1 MMSLVRDVIIVSSD
15 NGLMSVIIS
24 LCGVVSLC
32 VVSMVGLAELIYLP
46 HFYLLFSFFILTNG
60 ISDIDLLGD
69 IYYDLWIEVKSK

>member
-1 MMSLVRDVIIVSSD
+1 MISLVRDVIIVSSD

-32 VVSMVGLAELIYLP
+32 VVSMVGLDELIYLP
-46 HFYLLFSFFILTNG
+46 HFYLLSSFILTNG
-60 ISDIDLLGD
+60 VSDIDLPVD

>member
-1 MMSLVRDVIIVSSD
+1 MSLVRDVIIVSSD

-32 VVSMVGLAELIYLP
+32 VVFMVGSAELIYLP
-46 HFYLLFSFFILTNG
+46 HFYLLLSFILTNG
-60 ISDIDLLGD
+60 VSDIDLLVD

>member
-32 VVSMVGLAELIYLP
+32 VVSMVGSAELIYLP
-46 HFYLLFSFFILTNG
+46 HFYLLLSFILTNG
-60 ISDIDLLGD
+60 VSDIDLQVD
-69 IYYDLWIEVKSK
+69 IYYDLRIEVKSK

>member
-1 MMSLVRDVIIVSSD
+1 MISLVRDVIIVSSD

-32 VVSMVGLAELIYLP
+32 VVSMVESAELIYLP
-46 HFYLLFSFFILTNG
+46 HFYLLSSFILTNG
-60 ISDIDLLGD
+60 VSDIDLLVD

>member
-1 MMSLVRDVIIVSSD
+1 MSLVRDVIIVSSD

-32 VVSMVGLAELIYLP
+32 VVSMVRSAELIYLP
-46 HFYLLFSFFILTNG
+46 HFYLLLSFILTNG
-60 ISDIDLLGD
+60 VSDIDLPVD

>member
-32 VVSMVGLAELIYLP
+32 VVSMVRSAELIYLP
-46 HFYLLFSFFILTNG
+46 HFYLLLSFILTNG
-60 ISDIDLLGD
+60 VSDIDLPVD